1 MKAMKTKYLFPLAII
16 AALSA
21 CSREA
26 ETEITQ
32 SNESTSSVT
41 TVRFRAAE
49 VSTRTTFGEKEDGA
63 YPTLWTGS
71 DAAVKLALNFSEA
84 GVAAIIPDEGY
95 RTASFEADIDSE
107 GKEAPYTF
115 YAVSPASAAT
125 ALSPSR
131 EAWNV
136 TIPSVQTPLEASVDE
151 AAQILAAASEPS
163 ETVPAEVNLH
173 FNHLTAYGRFSFK
186 NLELGDAVVE
196 AVEMTATTPFV
207 GNWYWNCN
215 EGHTLTDN
223 GASSTLTLQT
233 SRTSDLWFACAPV
246 DMSGEI
252 MVFTIYTDQ
261 GVLVKEVEFPA
272 NRHFTSGR
280 IATFTVDMAGIEL
293 GGSAGEE
300 VFSLVTSASV
310 LQAGD
315 QIIIANT
322 AGTYGLGPKNDGG
335 KTPYRQAVAITVE
348 NGVITDLGDATPLT
362 LSAGSTSGTWAF
374 EASDGGYLTT
384 TSTKNSLSTANSI
397 SAASSWSVSITGSG
411 DATVVA
417 QSGSYNYL
425 RYNYNN
431 GSYPRFSGYGSN
443 SSLQDPVAI
452 YRKAAASGPAGPVVA
467 DPITENT
474 EYGCYLGSGL
484 LRRYRSGVDQYSRC
498 YDGAVQTFT
507 LLGPNDLEQL
517 EITGYRRGLVK
528 GDAVTVTVTWRV
540 GLTKFLS
547 GRSYDMTVVKEEGPK
562 VWLGDGSG
570 NGFII
575 KK

>member
-16 AALSA
+16 AAISA

-71 DAAVKLALNFSEA
+71 DAAVKLALNFTEA

-151 AAQILAAASEPS
+151 AAQILAATSEPS

-246 DMSGEI
+246 DVSGEI

-261 GVLVKEVEFPA
+261 GALVKEVEFPA

-293 GGSAGEE
+293 AEPASDEFVLVTDASVLQDGDELLILKADETYALSTTQNTNNRPATSISVSNHTISTVPSDVQILTLEAGTTSGTWYLSTGSGYLANASGSKNKLVTVSATSITSNATWTIAFTSAGVATVKAQAGDRNILRFNPNNDSPIFACYASGQQDICIFRKGGSAG
-300 VFSLVTSASV
+300 
-310 LQAGD
+310 
-315 QIIIANT
+315 
-322 AGTYGLGPKNDGG
+322 
-335 KTPYRQAVAITVE
+335 
-348 NGVITDLGDATPLT
+348 
-362 LSAGSTSGTWAF
+362 TSG
-374 EASDGGYLTT
+374 
-384 TSTKNSLSTANSI
+384 
-397 SAASSWSVSITGSG
+397 
-411 DATVVA
+411 
-417 QSGSYNYL
+417 
-425 RYNYNN
+425 
-431 GSYPRFSGYGSN
+431 
-443 SSLQDPVAI
+443 PVA
-452 YRKAAASGPAGPVVA
+452 A

-484 LRRYRSGVDQYSRC
+484 LRRYRIGVDQYSRC

-517 EITGYRRGLVK
+517 EISGYRRGLVK

-540 GLTKFLS
+540 GLTRFLS